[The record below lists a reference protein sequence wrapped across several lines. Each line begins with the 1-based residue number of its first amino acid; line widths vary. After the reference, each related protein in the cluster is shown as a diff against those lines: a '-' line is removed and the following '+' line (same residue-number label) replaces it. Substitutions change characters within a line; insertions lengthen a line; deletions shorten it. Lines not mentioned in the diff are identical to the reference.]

1 MQQSTLC
8 NSNVLQ
14 QSKLCNSNVLQQATL
29 CNSNVLQQSMLCNS
43 NVLQQSTLCNSNVLQ
58 QLTLCSTKRF
68 AAVDTMQFQ
77 RFVVFV
83 SQLVQFSQVVKC
95 TVFTYTFVNIII
107 ENIFQLTKHLVNLL
121 LSHNFQCLKHF
132 FLRGGCC
139 GSTSK
144 NTVVGGQAWAWWLV
158 TDVQRTDEGQ
168 PRPKYIFNKCGTN
181 IYFFTLQRFG
191 PSLSPSF

>member
-1 MQQSTLC
+1 MNISNKSKRINIQFFVVKSCSNNAFYHRDRSSTLLCVCRFMFNVEAWIGYKTSIIITSIVVVLDVQQQSTFCSIRRFLIQRFVEVYVLKQSTRYGMICNSNVMQQSTLC

-83 SQLVQFSQVVKC
+83 SQLVQFS
-95 TVFTYTFVNIII
+95 
-107 ENIFQLTKHLVNLL
+107 L
-121 LSHNFQCLKHF
+121 
-132 FLRGGCC
+132 
-139 GSTSK
+139 
-144 NTVVGGQAWAWWLV
+144 
-158 TDVQRTDEGQ
+158 
-168 PRPKYIFNKCGTN
+168 
-181 IYFFTLQRFG
+181 
-191 PSLSPSF
+191 